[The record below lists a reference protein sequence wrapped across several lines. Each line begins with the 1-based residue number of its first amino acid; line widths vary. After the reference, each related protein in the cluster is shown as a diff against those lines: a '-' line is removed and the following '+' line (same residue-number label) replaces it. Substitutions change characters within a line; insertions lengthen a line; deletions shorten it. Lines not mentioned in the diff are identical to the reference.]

1 MCLYSRQILPRRAT
15 KDIVC
20 YKVMYKNVDVHSH
33 VISYHTPFQKF
44 IIPVTSLGKVYKA
57 EGNYKKY
64 YYNMAYDVAFGHI
77 GRKWRRITHVD
88 EGYFHAFAKCDYAI
102 SNCGHSR
109 CVVRCVIP
117 KDALYWIG
125 IDDIC
130 ATEMIFEK
138 EIYW

>member
-1 MCLYSRQILPRRAT
+1 MGLYSRQILPRRAT

-20 YKVMYKNVDVHSH
+20 YKVMYKNIYPH
-33 VISYHTPFQKF
+33 VVSYHTPFQKF

-64 YYNMAYDVAFGHI
+64 YYNMVYDTMFGRI
-77 GRKWRRITHVD
+77 CGKWRRMACVT
-88 EGYFHAFAKCDYAI
+88 EGYFHAFASRDYAI
-102 SNCGHSR
+102 FNCGHSR
-109 CVVRCVIP
+109 CVLRCVIP

-138 EIYW
+138 EI